1 MQQDTFQESVGDWDH
16 LVVQT
21 IGQLLKER
29 FRAVLLLYSDF
40 YRVQT
45 CIFDFEIALKN
56 IFSENIFRFVSCF

>member
-29 FRAVLLLYSDF
+29 F
-40 YRVQT
+40 
-45 CIFDFEIALKN
+45 
-56 IFSENIFRFVSCF
+56 